1 VARFVSALVVL
12 PLLALAAAG
21 CGGGMQATSGG
32 PRHAALSIRC
42 STPAEAS
49 SSASLLWLGGSR
61 PRVWY
66 VHGGR
71 VLSSAGRSR
80 ALPSFARAA
89 GFRAC
94 AAEPVLLYT
103 LGSELRATAL
113 RGTPKTLTLGDNAVV
128 APDGQLVSYAGTRV
142 SYAGGSSFSARG
154 LPLKWR
160 IASLVVSPRD
170 SHLLLAAAQS
180 PEAGIETCGKGL
192 GGIYRLTPSGSK
204 TLLVDNPCH
213 DHPQAAFSP
222 SGSAISFV
230 SGSANDLYVLA
241 SSGTNPR
248 RLTSHAQV
256 RGYLWSPDGTRIAY
270 VTKKGE
276 CAVVAVA
283 SGKTRDLGRGQPLGW
298 SPDGRE
304 VALAAAGNPAV
315 EAVSASGDSRRVLLR
330 LRTS

>member
-1 VARFVSALVVL
+1 VARFVAALVVL
-12 PLLALAAAG
+12 PVVALTASG
-21 CGGGMQATSGG
+21 CGGGKQATSGG
-32 PRHAALSIRC
+32 PRLAPFSIGC
-42 STPAEAS
+42 STPRATS
-49 SSASLLWLGGSR
+49 WSADLLWLGGSR
-61 PRVWY
+61 SRVYY

-71 VLSSAGRSR
+71 VISSAGRSR
-80 ALPSFARAA
+80 ALPAFARPA

-94 AAEPVLLYT
+94 GTPVLLYT

-113 RGTPKTLTLGDNAVV
+113 AGGHETLTLGRNAVV
-128 APDGQLVSYAGTRV
+128 APNGRLVSYAGAQI
-142 SYAGGSSFSARG
+142 SYAGGSSFAARG

-192 GGIYRLTPSGSK
+192 GGIYRVTPSGSK

-222 SGSAISFV
+222 SGSSISFV
-230 SGSANDLYVLA
+230 SGSGKDLHVLA
-241 SSGTNPR
+241 SSGGQPRALTTN
-248 RLTSHAQV
+248 AGV

-283 SGKTRDLGRGQPLGW
+283 SGKTLDLGRGQPLAW

-304 VALAAAGNPAV
+304 IALAAAGKPMV
-315 EAVSASGDSRRVLLR
+315 EAVSATGGGSRVLLR
-330 LRTS
+330 LHKS

>member
-12 PLLALAAAG
+12 PVLALVAAG
-21 CGGGMQATSGG
+21 CGGGKQATSSR
-32 PRHAALSIRC
+32 PRHAALSIGC
-42 STPAEAS
+42 STPRVAS
-49 SSASLLWLGGSR
+49 SSAKLLWLGGSR
-61 PRVWY
+61 TRVWY

-71 VLSSAGRSR
+71 VISSAGPSR
-80 ALPSFARAA
+80 ALPAFARPA

-94 AAEPVLLYT
+94 GKPVLLYT
-103 LGSELRATAL
+103 FGSELRATAL
-113 RGTPKTLTLGDNAVV
+113 AGSQRTLTLGNNAVV
-128 APDGQLVSYAGTRV
+128 APNGRLVSYAGTRI

-154 LPLKWR
+154 LPLKWK
-160 IASLVVSPRD
+160 IASIVVSPRD

-192 GGIYRLTPSGSK
+192 GGIYRVTPSGSK

-230 SGSANDLYVLA
+230 GGSANVLFVLA
-241 SSGTNPR
+241 SSGASAR

-270 VTKKGE
+270 VTKQGE
-276 CAVVAVA
+276 CAVVGVA
-283 SGKTRDLGRGQPLGW
+283 SGQTRDLGRGQPLAW

-304 VALAAAGNPAV
+304 VALAAAGKPAV
-315 EAVSASGDSRRVLLR
+315 EAVSATGGSHRVLLR
-330 LRTS
+330 LRPS

>member
-12 PLLALAAAG
+12 PVVALAAAG
-21 CGGGMQATSGG
+21 CGGGAEMGGG
-32 PRHAALSIRC
+32 PPRLAPLSIRC
-42 STPAEAS
+42 STPRTAS
-49 SSASLLWLGGSR
+49 SSANLLWLGGSR
-61 PRVWY
+61 SIVYY
-66 VHGGR
+66 VHGGK
-71 VLSSAGRSR
+71 VISSVGRSR
-80 ALPSFARAA
+80 ALPAFARAA

-94 AAEPVLLYT
+94 AKPVLLYT
-103 LGSELRATAL
+103 LGSALRATAL
-113 RGTPKTLTLGDNAVV
+113 AGAHKTLTLGNNAVV

-142 SYAGGSSFSARG
+142 SYAGGSSFAAQD
-154 LPLKWR
+154 LPLKWK
-160 IASLVVSPRD
+160 IASVVVSPRD

-192 GGIYRLTPSGSK
+192 GGIYRVTPSGSK

-230 SGSANDLYVLA
+230 SGSGKDLHVLA
-241 SSGTNPR
+241 SSGAHLR
-248 RLTSHAQV
+248 ALTSNAGV

-283 SGKTRDLGRGQPLGW
+283 TGKTLDLGRGQPLGW

-304 VALAAAGNPAV
+304 IALAAAGKPTV
-315 EAVSASGDSRRVLLR
+315 EAVSATGGGSRVLLK
-330 LRTS
+330 LSKS

>member
-1 VARFVSALVVL
+1 VARFVSALVLFPVI
-12 PLLALAAAG
+12 ALAAAG
-21 CGGGMQATSGG
+21 CGGGKSATSGG
-32 PRHAALSIRC
+32 PRLASLSISC
-42 STPAEAS
+42 SPSRAAS
-49 SSASLLWLGGSR
+49 SSTNLLWLGGAQT
-61 PRVWY
+61 RVYY
-66 VHGGR
+66 VHGGK
-71 VLSSAGRSR
+71 VISSAGRSR

-94 AAEPVLLYT
+94 AEPVLLYT
-103 LGSELRATAL
+103 MGSELRATAL
-113 RGTPKTLTLGDNAVV
+113 SGSRKTLTLGQNAVV
-128 APDGQLVSYAGTRV
+128 APNGQLVSYAGTRV
-142 SYAGGSSFSARG
+142 TYAGGSSFAARG

-192 GGIYRLTPSGSK
+192 GGIYRVTPSGSK

-222 SGSAISFV
+222 SGSTISFV
-230 SGSANDLYVLA
+230 SGSGKDLYVLA
-241 SSGTNPR
+241 ASGANPR
-248 RLTSHAQV
+248 RLTSQAGI

-270 VTKKGE
+270 VTKQGE

-283 SGKTRDLGRGQPLGW
+283 SGKTHELGKGQPLAW

-304 VALAAAGNPAV
+304 VALAAAGKPTV
-315 EAVSASGDSRRVLLR
+315 QAVSATGGSSRVLLR
-330 LRTS
+330 VKS

>member
-1 VARFVSALVVL
+1 MARFVSASVVL
-12 PLLALAAAG
+12 PVLALVAAG
-21 CGGGMQATSGG
+21 CGGGTQATSGG
-32 PRHAALSIRC
+32 PRHAPLSISC
-42 STPAEAS
+42 STPRATS
-49 SSASLLWLGGSR
+49 SSASLLWLGGKR
-61 PRVWY
+61 LWY
-66 VHGGR
+66 VHSGR
-71 VLSSAGRSR
+71 VISSAGGSR

-113 RGTPKTLTLGDNAVV
+113 AGSQKTLTLGNNAVV

-154 LPLKWR
+154 LPLKWT
-160 IASLVVSPRD
+160 IASIVVSPRD

-192 GGIYRLTPSGSK
+192 GGIYRVTPSGSK

-222 SGSAISFV
+222 SGSAISYV
-230 SGSANDLYVLA
+230 GGSANDLYVLA
-241 SSGTNPR
+241 SSGASPR

-270 VTKKGE
+270 VTKQGE
-276 CAVVAVA
+276 CAVVAVS
-283 SGKTRDLGRGQPLGW
+283 SGRTRDLGRGRPLAW

-304 VALAAAGNPAV
+304 VALAAAGRPTV
-315 EAVSASGDSRRVLLR
+315 EAVSASGGSQRVLLR
-330 LRTS
+330 LRRS

>member
-12 PLLALAAAG
+12 PVVALAAAG
-21 CGGGMQATSGG
+21 CGGGTQATSGG
-32 PRHAALSIRC
+32 PRLASLSISC
-42 STPAEAS
+42 SAPRTAS
-49 SSASLLWLGGSR
+49 SSANLLWLGGSR
-61 PRVWY
+61 SRVYY
-66 VHGGR
+66 VHSGR
-71 VLSSAGRSR
+71 VISSAGRSR
-80 ALPSFARAA
+80 ALPAFARPA

-94 AAEPVLLYT
+94 GKPVLLYT

-113 RGTPKTLTLGDNAVV
+113 AGRHKTLTLGQNAVV

-142 SYAGGSSFSARG
+142 NYAGGSSFAAQG
-154 LPLKWR
+154 LPLKWK
-160 IASLVVSPRD
+160 IASIVVSPRD

-192 GGIYRLTPSGSK
+192 GGIYRVTPSGSK

-222 SGSAISFV
+222 SGSSISFV
-230 SGSANDLYVLA
+230 SGSGNDLHVLA
-241 SSGTNPR
+241 SNGAHPR
-248 RLTSHAQV
+248 ALTSNAGV

-270 VTKKGE
+270 LTKKGE

-283 SGKTRDLGRGQPLGW
+283 TGKTLDLGRGQPLAW

-304 VALAAAGNPAV
+304 IALAAAGTPTV
-315 EAVSASGDSRRVLLR
+315 EAVSAAGGGSRVLLR
-330 LRTS
+330 LHKS